1 MDKNK
6 IKSYLSSNF
15 LTEAKETA
23 DKPVGLKKT
32 EDIQKANKSI
42 NAASLKDVAKDIKAN
57 DKALTANKTT
67 NAKEVKKREL
77 DKGEKETHDNVE
89 LFQDTLLALD

>member
-42 NAASLKDVAKDIKAN
+42 NATALKDVAKDIKAN
-57 DKALTANKTT
+57 SNLP
-67 NAKEVKKREL
+67 
-77 DKGEKETHDNVE
+77 
-89 LFQDTLLALD
+89 